1 MIGESKNHN
10 RINGLVRIF
19 SINIFFCI
27 EAVTNEF
34 DGWKDESFTLVILP
48 SWFEYIIF
56 FNPTVFSLLR
66 QSIQGALLTQ

>member
-34 DGWKDESFTLVILP
+34 DG
-48 SWFEYIIF
+48 
-56 FNPTVFSLLR
+56 
-66 QSIQGALLTQ
+66 